1 MGNRLLLICLTILL
15 SINLFGQRTVPEGK
29 MKWWKDARFGMFI
42 HWGPYSI
49 LGGEWKGRQKYNEF
63 VMLEARIP
71 LEEYTQIAAT
81 FNPLKFNAEEWVLA
95 AKNAGMKYV
104 VYTSKHHDGFAM
116 YHSKCSQ
123 YNIFDMTPFKR
134 DPLKEL
140 EVACRKHGIKLGVYY
155 SLGRDWEDPDVPT
168 NWPTKG
174 GRSNTWDYP
183 DEDAKDINRYME
195 RKVKPQIRE
204 ILRQYNPDIIWFDT
218 PENTPALQS
227 AALRKMILDY
237 NPDIIINNRIG
248 NGKGDF
254 DILEQKQSDK
264 IRDKSWE
271 ACVTMSKNWGYIKRD
286 NAFKSPEK
294 IIHVLTDVVSKG
306 GNFLLNTGPLADGS
320 LRKESLIQ
328 MEAIGEWMRMNGE
341 AIYGSRPW
349 IIYGEDSKKE
359 KKQTVISRKGYEDA
373 VFDATKELTQDIR
386 FTTLNGYLYVIARY
400 WEDDIVKVNIL
411 SKQTYPIDSIRM
423 LGIDCSVHWE
433 QTDKGL
439 LIHLPESVKNRTI
452 KTYVFKIKK

>member
-71 LEEYTQIAAT
+71 LKEYAQIAAT

-328 MEAIGEWMRMNGE
+328 MAAIGEWMRMNGE

>member
-1 MGNRLLLICLTILL
+1 
-15 SINLFGQRTVPEGK
+15 
-29 MKWWKDARFGMFI
+29 
-42 HWGPYSI
+42 
-49 LGGEWKGRQKYNEF
+49 
-63 VMLEARIP
+63 
-71 LEEYTQIAAT
+71 
-81 FNPLKFNAEEWVLA
+81 
-95 AKNAGMKYV
+95 
-104 VYTSKHHDGFAM
+104 
-116 YHSKCSQ
+116 
-123 YNIFDMTPFKR
+123 
-134 DPLKEL
+134 
-140 EVACRKHGIKLGVYY
+140 
-155 SLGRDWEDPDVPT
+155 
-168 NWPTKG
+168 
-174 GRSNTWDYP
+174 
-183 DEDAKDINRYME
+183 
-195 RKVKPQIRE
+195 
-204 ILRQYNPDIIWFDT
+204 
-218 PENTPALQS
+218 
-227 AALRKMILDY
+227 
-237 NPDIIINNRIG
+237 
-248 NGKGDF
+248 
-254 DILEQKQSDK
+254 
-264 IRDKSWE
+264 
-271 ACVTMSKNWGYIKRD
+271 MSKNWGYIKRD

>member
-15 SINLFGQRTVPEGK
+15 SINLFGQRTVPERK

-71 LEEYTQIAAT
+71 LKEYAQIAAT

-104 VYTSKHHDGFAM
+104 VYTSNHHDGFAM

-400 WEDDIVKVNIL
+400 WEDDSVKVNIL

>member
-71 LEEYTQIAAT
+71 LKEYAQIAAT